1 MRSRASTR
9 AAFRPAIALG
19 VAIAVLAPGAAATA
33 ATTSTTS
40 AVTTTGPGELG
51 DAGGSPVMTE
61 AIEAATRPAA
71 DDAPS
76 PRSTIAL
83 ALALT
88 KDGNGPFTPTDQ
100 PGGDAGDDNGIV
112 RTLDAITYRVT
123 MNSSGG
129 VSINERFTLTAPTG
143 TSWAGIP
150 APCTGAGSA
159 VVGQNL
165 TCNLGDI
172 AEGQAIAVPAVLNV
186 SGDLKNGDT
195 IAVTATGTADGAD
208 NGSVSATSP
217 STTVSAAARY
227 NLSKNVVG
235 SRLNTDVV
243 GPDGKTPGIQMVFP
257 MAVDW
262 DPVVQGQGLLG
273 FERSAGPMTFTDDL
287 SKILGDVPSGAVLWN
302 GGRPACGVNEF
313 SDWRFSN
320 LPGGRGGTA
329 NSVTDS
335 GTITCEQ
342 ATAGD
347 PVKVKITDTVTDPTH
362 LPTQGLSGILTQPNR
377 AYFVSGY
384 ISLWMPFPPSG
395 TSVDSVN
402 TYTPL
407 QTTSAS
413 GAANFP
419 GGSEPI
425 GDNSAKRNIIEYA
438 PGGIGKSLYRVI
450 DNGKTV
456 ENGSAKQGDPW
467 ATAGTLLRSD
477 IGAWN
482 NGLRPFT
489 GTILCDTFDRSTQQL
504 TRVGS
509 SKTVAW
515 SSGLTKAKLQ
525 YAAYDMASPEQGQR
539 QATCNDGDGPWYDQP
554 EDVPGGIS
562 AVGAVRATGD
572 LAGGKTARLYSY
584 VETKDA
590 ADGTRAYDFGHGKF
604 GPDQKWIHDTWS
616 DANLGAGPL
625 SDSVIITENL
635 ARVEKTIV
643 DAGHDASDTPDKT
656 SFAVAGNTIDYA
668 LYPSL
673 TNGKTSGTPAE
684 VTVQDV
690 LPLHTSY
697 VTGSASQAP
706 KIDSIEDAKGQQHQR
721 LTWTLTDVEP
731 NKQIAP
737 ITYTAAVSKLAPAA
751 PVTNEVTVA
760 SPTDKSDEQYRRAQR
775 AVQIVTTGGVG
786 VEKSALEPVVVT
798 GDQLEWTLGYINTD
812 ATVIRDADLIDVLP
826 FRGDARN
833 SAFHG
838 TAGLASPVHVDTA
851 AGETVVYT
859 NAKPS
864 TISLDGKDST
874 NEPGGSTTWCAEAG
888 FGARGCPTSLDDVTA
903 FRIQRTAPIAVGDTV
918 THVVALTTTGQ
929 HDGDR
934 YTNRFGL
941 RASNLDLPV
950 QSNPATIRV
959 TAGAIGDH
967 VWTDQN
973 GNGIQDPGE
982 PGIEDVDVRLT
993 GTDDQGG
1000 TVDRATV
1007 TDGAGDYRFG
1017 GLRPGE
1023 YTITFRAPEGRS
1035 FTRALVGTDRTVDS
1049 DAGPD
1054 GRTAETTVA
1063 RATDADDELV
1073 GVQRIDTI
1081 DAGILPGNDV
1091 VGPPGTV
1098 DPGFGMV
1105 PVQPDVPGGSAE
1117 SGDATAS
1124 PTSAPASEDS
1134 SAGSTRTAG
1143 ALAFTGSTGLLAVS
1157 TAALLLTA
1165 AGGVLVGIRRVRRR

>member
-129 VSINERFTLTAPTG
+129 VSTNERFTLTAPTG
-143 TSWAGIP
+143 TAWAGVP
-150 APCTGAGSA
+150 ASCTGAGSSI
-159 VVGQNL
+159 VGQDL
-165 TCNLGDI
+165 TCNLGDV

-186 SGDLKNGDT
+186 SGDLQNGDT
-195 IAVTATGTADGAD
+195 LAVTATGTADNAD
-208 NGSVSATSP
+208 NRSVSATSP
-217 STTVSAAARY
+217 TTTVSAAARY
-227 NLSKNVVG
+227 NLAKNAQSSIMKTNVVG
-235 SRLNTDVV
+235 
-243 GPDGKTPGIQMVFP
+243 PGGVAGIHLMYP
-257 MAVDW
+257 ISVDW
-262 DPVVQGQGLLG
+262 QPLIPGQGLLG
-273 FERSAGPMTFTDDL
+273 FEKSTGTMTFTDDV
-287 SKILGDVPSGAVLWN
+287 SKILGGLPSGAQLWN
-302 GGRPACGVNEF
+302 GNGPACGLNSTSTSGF
-313 SDWRFSN
+313 SG
-320 LPGGRGGTA
+320 LPAGRSGGTSA
-329 NSVTDS
+329 VADS
-335 GTITCEQ
+335 GTITCTQSAPGEKVDV
-342 ATAGD
+342 TIAGA
-347 PVKVKITDTVTDPTH
+347 VTDATKI
-362 LPTQGLSGILTQPNR
+362 PTQNEDGGPIAGGKYYVVT
-377 AYFVSGY
+377 GH
-384 ISLWMPFPPSG
+384 ISFWMPNPPAGS
-395 TSVDSVN
+395 SIESVN
-402 TYTPL
+402 TYSAL
-407 QTTSAS
+407 QTTSIS
-413 GAANFP
+413 GAANFA
-419 GGSEPI
+419 GGTEPLA
-425 GDNSAKRNIIEYA
+425 DNSSKRNIVESA
-438 PGGIGKSLYRVI
+438 PGGGGKRLVKVS
-450 DNGKTV
+450 DDGTDA
-456 ENGSAKQGDPW
+456 EPGSAKGGDPW
-467 ATAGTLLRSD
+467 TTSGQLLRSD
-477 IGAWN
+477 VAAWN
-482 NGLRPFT
+482 NGLSPYEN
-489 GTILCDTFDRSTQQL
+489 TILCDTFDRRTQRL
-504 TRVGS
+504 TRVGG
-509 SKTVAW
+509 KQTTAW
-515 SSGLTKAKLQ
+515 VSGLTDGEVQ
-525 YAAYDMASPEQGQR
+525 YAAYDMSSPAAGQR
-539 QATCNDGDGPWYDQP
+539 QTCDDADGPWFDQP
-554 EDVPGGIS
+554 EDVPGGID
-562 AVGAVRATGD
+562 AVGAIRATGD
-572 LAGGKTARLYSY
+572 LPGVNSATLYSY
-584 VETKDA
+584 VTVRDA
-590 ADGTRAYDFGHGKF
+590 ADETRAYDFGHAWF
-604 GPDQKWIHDTWS
+604 GDRQPRWVHDSS
-616 DANLGAGPL
+616 DPQLGAGGFA
-625 SDSVIITENL
+625 DSVIITENL
-635 ARVEKTIV
+635 ARVEKKIV
-643 DAGHDASDTPDKT
+643 DAGHDSADTPDET
-656 SFAVAGNTIDYA
+656 SSAVAGNTIDYA

-673 TNGKTSGTPAE
+673 SNGNTTGKPSE

-697 VTGSASQAP
+697 VAGSASLAP
-706 KIDSIEDAKGQQHQR
+706 EIEAFEDAEGQQRHR
-721 LTWTLTDVEP
+721 LTWIFTDVEP
-731 NKQIAP
+731 NAEIAP
-737 ITYTAAVSKLAPAA
+737 ITYTAAVSKLAPEG
-751 PVTNEVTVA
+751 PVTNEVVVA

-775 AVQIVTTGGVG
+775 AVQIVATGGVG
-786 VEKSALEPVVVT
+786 VEKSAVEPVVVT
-798 GDQLEWTLGYINTD
+798 GDQLEWTLGYTNTD

-826 FRGDARN
+826 FRGDGRG
-833 SAFHG
+833 SFFHG
-838 TAGLASPVHVDTA
+838 TTGLASPVTVDTA
-851 AGETVVYT
+851 TGESAVYT
-859 NAKPS
+859 STEPS

-874 NEPGGSTTWCAEAG
+874 NEPGGSTTWCAEAD

-1023 YTITFRAPEGRS
+1023 YTIAFRAPEGRS
-1035 FTRALVGTDRTVDS
+1035 FTRALVGTDRAVDS

-1063 RATDADDELV
+1063 RVTDADDELV

-1091 VGPPGTV
+1091 VDPPGTV
-1098 DPGFGMV
+1098 DPGFGVV
-1105 PVQPDVPGGSAE
+1105 PVEPDFPGDSGE

-1124 PTSAPASEDS
+1124 PTPAAASEDS

-1143 ALAFTGSTGLLAVS
+1143 ALAFTGSAGLLAVS
-1157 TAALLLTA
+1157 TAALLLVAT
-1165 AGGVLVGIRRVRRR
+1165 GGILVGIRRVRRH